1 MDRRRAA
8 RISDGRAGNCWYAV
22 RVQRRS
28 FLQAAALGSQ
38 ARRPGETQ
46 EARWIRLAE
55 ALKPK
60 LRQTVVT
67 PVGVVAPKAAPTAFL
82 RWTME
87 PQSTVEALSQR
98 SLRRGDSFVLDFGR
112 HMAGYLSFRLTG
124 VGEAVDSPV
133 RLRITF
139 GEAPAD
145 VAVPLESYA
154 GTLSHAWL
162 PDETINVDF
171 LPQKVEVPR
180 RHAFRYVKVDVVDT
194 SPNFAARFDQCE
206 ARAVTSAGADPAPLP
221 DSTPELLRRIDTV
234 SLSTLR
240 DCMQTVFEDGPRRDR
255 RLWVGDLRLQALTNY
270 ATFRNLDLVKRCL
283 YLFAGLRREDGLVAA
298 CVYDEPHPLC
308 GRQYIMDYAVL
319 YAATLLDYVRAA
331 NDRLLARD
339 LWPVVR
345 KQIEL
350 VSRFV
355 NADGVF
361 ADPGGWWIFI
371 DWRDELDKTASM
383 HGVLLFCLRQAVEL
397 ANLAGQ
403 PADAAQYRAL
413 ITRMTDAGRARFF
426 DADRKVFVSG
436 RQRQVSWASQAWMV
450 MCGIADTQ
458 TGAQALAT
466 TMKMREA
473 VRPGTPYLYHYAVE
487 AMLRCDMKQEALA
500 LLRSYW
506 GGMVEAG
513 ADTFWEI
520 YDPSD
525 PMLSPYKSILVNSYC
540 HAWSCTPAYFLR
552 RRGFATA

>member
-1 MDRRRAA
+1 M
-8 RISDGRAGNCWYAV
+8 
-22 RVQRRS
+22 QRRT
-28 FLQAAALGSQ
+28 FLQSAALAQ
-38 ARRPGETQ
+38 TARKAEESREG
-46 EARWIRLAE
+46 RWVRLAE

-60 LRQTVVT
+60 LHESVVP
-67 PVGVVAPKAAPTAFL
+67 PVGVVRPQTAPNSFL

-87 PQSTVEALSQR
+87 PVSSVDDLSKR
-98 SLRRGDSFVLDFGR
+98 GLKRGDSVILDFGR
-112 HMAGYLSFRLTG
+112 HMAGYLSFRLIG

-145 VAVPLESYA
+145 VAVPLESYT
-154 GTLSHAWL
+154 GDLSRAWL

-171 LPQKVEVPR
+171 LPRRVDVPR
-180 RHAFRYVKVDVVDT
+180 RHAFRYVKVDVIDT
-194 SPNFAARFDQCE
+194 SPNFAARFDQVE
-206 ARAVTSAGADPAPLP
+206 ARAVTSAGPDPAPLP
-221 DSTPELLRRIDTV
+221 DATPDLLKRIDTV
-234 SLSTLR
+234 SLATLR

-270 ATFRNLDLVKRCL
+270 STFRNLDLVKRCL
-283 YLFAGLRREDGLVAA
+283 YLFAGLPREDGLVAA
-298 CVYDEPHPLC
+298 CVYDEPEPQC
-308 GRQYIMDYAVL
+308 GRQFIMDYAVL
-319 YAATLLDYVRAA
+319 YIAALLDYVRAA

-345 KQIEL
+345 RQVQLI
-350 VSRFV
+350 SRFV

-371 DWRDELDKTASM
+371 DWRDELDKIAPM

-413 ITRMTDAGRARFF
+413 VTKMTEAGRARFW
-426 DADRKVFVSG
+426 DAGRKVFVSG
-436 RQRQVSWASQAWMV
+436 PKAQVSWASQAWMV
-450 MCGIADTQ
+450 MSGIADT
-458 TGAQALAT
+458 TMGTQALT
-466 TMKMREA
+466 TAMKMPGA

-487 AMLRCDMKQEALA
+487 AMIRCGMKQQAQA
-500 LLRSYW
+500 LLRHYW

-552 RRGFATA
+552 HRSFAEA